1 MGRRVGCEEGGRVG
15 AWCTACRSTHAG
27 RVQHFRPPPRPSVR
41 TRPALLLTPLRL
53 HSARPPH
60 PPPFPA
66 PRRRQRHRAAGP
78 ARRVQRL
85 RAARPPRHRHR
96 GQRPGHQRGAGVA
109 GDGRCAVAARGDAS
123 RMAGRRER
131 APAGSERCHLP
142 ALPPDLPCSTRT
154 ASAAC
159 SPASPSSPSARR
171 AGGSGVALWR
181 RRVDRLVVSHGRQAG
196 VRHPLSC
203 PRPIHPFCPQ
213 AVPFFDLPEPQAVWT
228 CGLQVRGNFTCTN
241 GECRRCWPGWLG
253 GRRQPLRAGA
263 RALAHRAACGDSGWV
278 QTLLWAAPSSPTPAH
293 PQRAPPTPPPATALW
308 APRVPRAPPP
318 SPPPPRP
325 ACRVRR
331 AAAGCSAR

>member
-1 MGRRVGCEEGGRVG
+1 MRTVGGWMRGPARAG
-15 AWCTACRSTHAG
+15 PPTRDARST
-27 RVQHFRPPPRPSVR
+27 
-41 TRPALLLTPLRL
+41 PALLLRTP
-53 HSARPPH
+53 PPVRTQ
-60 PPPFPA
+60 PSPRTPAPFPA
-66 PRRRQRHRAAGP
+66 PRRRQRHGAAGP

-85 RAARPPRHRHR
+85 CAARPPRHRHR

-131 APAGSERCHLP
+131 TPAGSERRRLP
-142 ALPPDLPCSTRT
+142 TPPLFLPRSTRT

-159 SPASPSSPSARR
+159 SPASLSSPSARR
-171 AGGSGVALWR
+171 AGGSGVALRR
-181 RRVDRLVVSHGRQAG
+181 RRVDRLAVSHGRQAG
-196 VRHPLSC
+196 ARHPLSC
-203 PRPIHPFCPQ
+203 PRPIHPPCPQ

-241 GECRRCWPGWLG
+241 GERRRRWLGWLG

-263 RALAHRAACGDSGWV
+263 RALAPRHSVRHRAACGDSGWV
-278 QTLLWAAPSSPTPAH
+278 QILLWAAPPSPTPAH

-308 APRVPRAPPP
+308 APRAPRAPPP

-331 AAAGCSAR
+331 VAAGCSAR